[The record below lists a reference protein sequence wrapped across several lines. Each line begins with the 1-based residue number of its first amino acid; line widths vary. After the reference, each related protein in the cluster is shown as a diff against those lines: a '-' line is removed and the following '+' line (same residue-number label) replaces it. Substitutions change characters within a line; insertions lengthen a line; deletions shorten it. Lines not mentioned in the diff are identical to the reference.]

1 MTLKLWIPLI
11 LFSLLAGFLLYQLN
25 QPKDD
30 FVRSQLIGEALP
42 EFALEPAT
50 DGIEGLAHSDFAD
63 GRVRLLNIFGSWC
76 IPCRAEAPQLEA
88 LKAAGVEIHAIA
100 VRDKPDDVAHFL
112 KKYGNPFVKIG
123 SDPDLQIQLLLG
135 SSGVPETYLI
145 DGKGFIQKQ
154 YIGDIRDDN
163 IATILADIKSVQ

>member
-1 MTLKLWIPLI
+1 MKIWFPLI
-11 LFSLLAGFLLYQLN
+11 IFSLLAGFLLYQLN

-30 FVRSQLIGEALP
+30 FIRSQLIGSAVP

-50 DGIEGLAHSDFAD
+50 DGIEGLSNTDFSD
-63 GRVRLLNIFGSWC
+63 GKVRLLNIFGSWC

-88 LKAAGVEIHAIA
+88 LKEAGVEIHAIA
-100 VRDKPDDVAHFL
+100 VRDTPQDVAKFL
-112 KKYGNPFVKIG
+112 EDYGNPFVKIG

-145 DGKGFIQKQ
+145 DGKGIIRKQ
-154 YIGDIRDDN
+154 YIGDIREDSVPS
-163 IATILADIKSVQ
+163 ILADVEEYR

>member
-1 MTLKLWIPLI
+1 MKIWFPLI

-30 FVRSQLIGEALP
+30 FTPSQLIGSAVP
-42 EFALEPAT
+42 AFALQPAT
-50 DGIEGLAHSDFAD
+50 DGIDGLSDTDFAD
-63 GRVRLLNIFGSWC
+63 GKVRLLNIFGSWC

-88 LKAAGVEIHAIA
+88 LKEAGVEIHAIA
-100 VRDKPDDVAHFL
+100 VRDTPEDVAEFL
-112 KKYGNPFVKIG
+112 EIYGNPFVKIG

-145 DGKGFIQKQ
+145 DGGGIIRKQ
-154 YIGDIRDDN
+154 YIGDIREDN
-163 IATILADIKSVQ
+163 IPSILADIAQFQ